1 LSKRKARLALAFKLM
16 SMLTSYILTLKG
28 KLNVA
33 DIHEVRRR
41 NLKALVAQWD
51 GPTNLAK
58 QIGYTGPS
66 YVSQMVSGNRPITE
80 KTARHIESKLEL
92 APSWLDTVHPGAVSA
107 RPAALDAT
115 SLARII
121 SLLTTAL
128 QEASVKMQP
137 AKFAELVA
145 MVYEDAQERGRIDEK
160 FINRV
165 IGLVK

>member
-1 LSKRKARLALAFKLM
+1 
-16 SMLTSYILTLKG
+16 MLTSATYSNRHTP
-28 KLNVA
+28 VA
-33 DIHEVRRR
+33 DIHDVRKK

-58 QIGYTGPS
+58 QLGYTGPS

-80 KTARHIESKLEL
+80 KTARQIEAKLDL
-92 APSWLDTVHPGAVSA
+92 ATGWLDAAHPGV
-107 RPAALDAT
+107 PAARAAVLDTAD
-115 SLARII
+115 LARII

-128 QEASVKMQP
+128 EEARVKMQP